1 MRTIF
6 SPLGLAGAVL
16 GVGLGW
22 MPLGA
27 ATFTPL
33 EPLPAPRLKAFSPPY
48 PGGAHN
54 AENLL
59 DGVEKTEY
67 SSNANG
73 TNTFV
78 EFEFPAPV
86 QLGAFRHL
94 DRNDPATVAASE
106 LSLFDAQGQLL
117 QTVPITHVNR
127 RGGETVVTLPAPQ
140 MVKSARWR
148 ITRLGSQYSTVGG
161 AEITFYAAG
170 RPEAAPSRAQLSVR
184 ALPFQKR
191 VGGLQPVRVQVN
203 YPYLESARAVL
214 RIAGVTN
221 LPVTL
226 RPGRQMV
233 ELSLAAARQETNLPV
248 ELVVEGQ
255 TAARLDYR
263 HAPVRPLTVYVMPH
277 SHTDIGYTALQTE
290 IEKRQV
296 QNLIDGMAH
305 ARRTASYPEGAR
317 FVWNV
322 EVLWA
327 ADLYLRRLDESQ
339 RQEFLAAVKRG
350 EVALCGM
357 YLNMLT
363 GVCRP
368 EELLRVFRFATE
380 LADKTGIPIDTAM
393 ISDVPGYTWGLVPA
407 MNHAGIKYFSTAPNY
422 FDRIG
427 DILVQWE
434 NKPFYWVGPDGRSK
448 VLVWIPF
455 WGYAMSHRYH
465 QMSPRLVEEFCEG
478 LAQRN
483 YPYEI
488 AYVRWSGH
496 GDNAPPDP
504 SICDFIRD
512 WNAEYEW
519 PRFIISSASA
529 AFRAMEAR
537 YGPQIPEAR
546 GEWSPYWEDGVGSS
560 AAETAWNRASA
571 DRLAQAES
579 LFAMWAPSAY
589 PAASFGD
596 AWNYVLLYSEHTW
609 GAWCSVSQPEHPET
623 IGQWAIKQNYALQ
636 ADRRSRILHD
646 QALAARRGESVPHA
660 VDLINTLSWPRTE
673 LVRVPRALSRAGD
686 RVVDDRGR
694 AVPAQRLQDDSLAF
708 LAENV
713 PPLGTRRYQ
722 IQAGPPAAPPQALA
736 RAEGTVLENQR
747 LQIRFDARRGSIVE
761 FKVAGAS
768 ANLVHAAGGEGLNEY
783 VYFRGSNTQRL
794 QRVTNVTWR
803 VGERGPLVA
812 SLIAESRAPGCR
824 LLRQEYVLNAGADYV
839 ECRNFL
845 DKEKLESASYHAAE
859 GKESVNFAFPFAVP
873 GGELRLGLP
882 LGVIRPHADLLPS
895 ACKNWFSVGRWA
907 GINGPQQA
915 VTWVT
920 LDAPLVQVGGLTA
933 NLLNSQA
940 DPKAWRQTVEP
951 TQILY
956 SWAMNNHWGTNYR
969 AYQDGAAWF
978 RFLVRVHAPGGDAEA
993 ERFAASASFPLV
1005 AVPAQGPASS
1015 SSLFQ
1020 VEPADVHLL
1029 SLKPSDDGRALIA
1042 RLYGASGQNRQ
1053 ATLRWG
1059 SFRPA
1064 RVTLSDT
1071 SEKPGSALQDTVPV
1085 PGYGLVTLRLER

>member
-1 MRTIF
+1 MRNNLVPLRLAGTF
-6 SPLGLAGAVL
+6 TALLLGLTAV
-16 GVGLGW
+16 
-22 MPLGA
+22 A
-27 ATFTPL
+27 AASYTPL

-78 EFEFPAPV
+78 EFEFSAPV
-86 QLGAFRHL
+86 RLGAFRHL

-117 QTVPITHVNR
+117 QTLPITHANR
-127 RGGETVVTLPAPQ
+127 RGGETFWVLPTPAT
-140 MVKSARWR
+140 VKSVRWR

-161 AEITFYAAG
+161 AEISFYAAG
-170 RPEAAPSRAQLSVR
+170 TPENAPTRLQLSGR
-184 ALPFQKR
+184 ALPFQR
-191 VGGLQPVRVQVN
+191 RAERTQPLRVRVD
-203 YPYLESARAVL
+203 YPYLENTAATL
-214 RIAGVTN
+214 RVSGVTN
-221 LPVTL
+221 LPLTL
-226 RPGRQMV
+226 QPGRQLI
-233 ELSLAAARQETNLPV
+233 ELSLPAAQKETTLPLEIQIAGRTVARW
-248 ELVVEGQ
+248 
-255 TAARLDYR
+255 DYR
-263 HAPVRPLTVYVMPH
+263 HTPVKPLTVYVMPH

-290 IEKRQV
+290 IEKKQV
-296 QNLIDGMAH
+296 QNLVDGMAH
-305 ARRTASYPEGAR
+305 ARRTANYPEGAR

-327 ADLYLRRLDESQ
+327 ADLYLRRLDEAQ

-357 YLNMLT
+357 YLNELT

-368 EELLRVFRFATE
+368 EELLRLFRLATE
-380 LADKTGIPIDTAM
+380 LSEKTGVPIDTAM

-407 MNHAGIKYFSTAPNY
+407 MNHAGIQYFSTAPNY

-455 WGYAMSHRYH
+455 WGYALSHRYH
-465 QMSPRLVEEFCEG
+465 QMTPRLVEEFCEG

-483 YPYEI
+483 YPYEV

-529 AFRAMEAR
+529 AFRALEAR
-537 YGPQIPEAR
+537 HGRQIPEAR

-579 LFAMWAPSAY
+579 LFALLRPTAY
-589 PAASFGD
+589 PASTFVD

-623 IGQWAIKQNYALQ
+623 LGQWAIKQHYALQ

-646 QALAARRGESVPHA
+646 QALAERPGAPIPGA
-660 VDLINTLSWPRTE
+660 VDLINTLGWPRTE
-673 LVRVPRALSRAGD
+673 LVRVPRELSRAGD
-686 RVVDDRGR
+686 RVLDDRGR
-694 AVPAQRLQDDSLAF
+694 PVPAQRLQDGTLAF
-708 LAENV
+708 IAENV
-713 PPLGTRRYQ
+713 PPLGARRYQ
-722 IQAGPPAAPPQALA
+722 ILPGTAAPPGKAFV
-736 RAEGTVLENQR
+736 RAERQLLENDR
-747 LQIRFDARRGSIVE
+747 LRLRFSPQRGSIIE
-761 FKVAGAS
+761 FTPAPSKV
-768 ANLVHAAGGEGLNEY
+768 NLVSPAAGEGLNEY
-783 VYFRGSNTQRL
+783 VYFKGSDTNHL
-794 QRVTNVTWR
+794 QRPTNVTWR
-803 VGERGPLVA
+803 VGENGPLVA

-824 LLRQEYVLNAGADYV
+824 LLRQEYLLAAGADFV

-845 DKEKLESASYHAAE
+845 DKEKLEAKSYHAPE

-873 GGELRLGLP
+873 QGELRLGLP

-907 GINGPQQA
+907 GVHGPRQSL
-915 VTWVT
+915 TWVT

-933 NLLNSQA
+933 HLLNSQA
-940 DPKAWRQTVEP
+940 DPKVWRQTVEP
-951 TQILY
+951 TQSIY

-969 AYQDGAAWF
+969 AYQEGAAWF
-978 RFLVRVHAPGGDAEA
+978 RYLLRAAAATDDAEA
-993 ERFAASASFPLV
+993 DRFAVSASFPLV
-1005 AVPAQGPASS
+1005 PAPAHGPAPSG
-1015 SSLFQ
+1015 SLFQ
-1020 VEPADVHLL
+1020 VEPAGVHLL
-1029 SLKPSDDGRALIA
+1029 SLKPSDDGKALIA
-1042 RLYGASGQNRQ
+1042 RLYGATGQTRR
-1053 ATLRWG
+1053 ASLRWG
-1059 SFRPA
+1059 SFRPT
-1064 RVTLSDT
+1064 RITLSDT
-1071 SEKPGSALQDTVPV
+1071 SEKAGTPVQGAITV
-1085 PGYGLVTLRLER
+1085 PGYGLVTIRLER

>member
-1 MRTIF
+1 MRTHSF
-6 SPLGLAGAVL
+6 PAPRMALLVALCASLTGLL
-16 GVGLGW
+16 
-22 MPLGA
+22 A
-27 ATFTPL
+27 ATYTPL

-54 AENLL
+54 PENLL
-59 DGVEKTEY
+59 DAVDKTEY

-86 QLGAFRHL
+86 RLGAFRHL

-106 LSLFDAQGQLL
+106 LSLFDAQGKLL

-127 RGGETVVTLPAPQ
+127 RGGETVLTLPTPLT
-140 MVKSARWR
+140 VKSARWR

-170 RPEAAPSRAQLSVR
+170 TPENTPARAQLTVR
-184 ALPFQKR
+184 PLPFQKR
-191 VGGLQPVRVQVN
+191 GSRTQPARVQIN
-203 YPYLESARAVL
+203 FPYLESAPALL
-214 RIAGVTN
+214 RVSGVTN
-221 LPVTL
+221 LALTL
-226 RPGRQMV
+226 RPGRQIV
-233 ELSLAAARQETNLPV
+233 ELALPAAQQETTLPLQLEV
-248 ELVVEGQ
+248 DGRPA
-255 TAARLDYR
+255 TRLEFR
-263 HAPVRPLTVYVMPH
+263 HTPVRPLTVYVMPH

-305 ARRTASYPEGAR
+305 ARRTANYPEGAR

-327 ADLYLRRLDESQ
+327 ADLYLRRLDDKQ

-368 EELLRVFRFATE
+368 EELLRTFRFATE
-380 LADKTGIPIDTAM
+380 LAELTGTPIDTAM

-465 QMSPRLVEEFCEG
+465 QMTPHLVEEFCEG
-478 LAQRN
+478 LAQRH

-537 YGPQIPEAR
+537 YGSQIPEAR

-579 LFAMWAPSAY
+579 LFALFQPQAY
-589 PAASFGD
+589 PRAAFGE

-609 GAWCSVSQPEHPET
+609 GAWCSISQPEHRET
-623 IGQWAIKQNYALQ
+623 LGQWAIKQNYALQ
-636 ADRRSRILHD
+636 ADRRSRLLHD
-646 QALAARRGESVPHA
+646 LALSQRAGAPLPDA
-660 VDLINTLSWPRTE
+660 VDVINTLSWPRTE
-673 LVRVPRALSRAGD
+673 LVRVPPHLSRGKD
-686 RVVDDRGR
+686 RVLDDRGR
-694 AVPAQRLQDDSLAF
+694 ALPSQRLQDGTLAF
-708 LAENV
+708 VAENV

-722 IQAGPPAAPPQALA
+722 IAPGPAVNPEKPLVRVDGQ
-736 RAEGTVLENQR
+736 RLENDR
-747 LQIRFDARRGSIVE
+747 LRLRLDARRGSIIE
-761 FKVAGAS
+761 LSATGAHAS
-768 ANLVHAAGGEGLNEY
+768 LVNPAAGEGLNEY
-783 VYFRGSNTQRL
+783 VYFRGSDTSRV

-803 VGERGPLVA
+803 VGENGPLVA

-824 LLRQEYVLNAGADYV
+824 LLRQEYLLAAGADFV

-845 DKEKLESASYHAAE
+845 DKEKLEAKSYHAPE

-907 GINGPQQA
+907 AVNGPQHA

-940 DPKAWRQTVEP
+940 DPKAWRQSVEP
-951 TQILY
+951 TQTLY

-978 RFLVRVHAPGGDAEA
+978 RYLLRLQGPGNDAEA
-993 ERFAASASFPLV
+993 DRFAVSASFPLL

-1015 SSLFQ
+1015 GSLFQ
-1020 VEPADVHLL
+1020 LEPSDVHLL
-1029 SLKPSDDGRALIA
+1029 SLKPSDDGKALIA
-1042 RLYGASGQNRQ
+1042 RLYGASGQTRQ

-1064 RVTLSDT
+1064 RITLSDT
-1071 SEKPGSALQDTVPV
+1071 SEKPGAPVNDTVTV
-1085 PGYGLVTLRLER
+1085 PGYALVTLRLER